1 MILDHRLP
9 LVEERSPVG
18 GNPLATKHTIPKLAP
33 SPRTSQANVTQ
44 HLRRAILA
52 GHLPPGT
59 RLVQADLADSL
70 QMSVTPIREALR
82 QLSSEGLIDLDAF
95 RGAVVHTP
103 TLAELEEIFEIR
115 AALMPL
121 SVRKSIG
128 YITSAQLQ
136 TAEALLDQMEA
147 EPDQAEW
154 IVLNREFHRLLYG
167 PMTTSHLHN
176 VLQRL
181 SDIATLYINLS
192 FTQHPDQRAS
202 ADAEHRAI
210 LAAYLT
216 QDVDQATHLVLT
228 HINSTLESARMVL
241 DPN

>member
-1 MILDHRLP
+1 MVKPTL
-9 LVEERSPVG
+9 
-18 GNPLATKHTIPKLAP
+18 PKLAP

-82 QLSSEGLIDLDAF
+82 QLSGEGLVDLDAF

-103 TLAELEEIFEIR
+103 TLAELEEIFDIR
-115 AALMPL
+115 AALLPL
-121 SVRKSIG
+121 SIRKSIG
-128 YITSAQLQ
+128 QITPSQLDAAA
-136 TAEALLDQMEA
+136 TILNQMDDTL
-147 EPDQAEW
+147 DQAEW

-167 PMTTSHLHN
+167 PITTSHLHN

-192 FTQHPDQRAS
+192 FTEHPHQRAS

-210 LAAYLT
+210 LQAYRR
-216 QDVDQATHLVLT
+216 QDSDEATRLMLT

-241 DPN
+241 DLHPGTPPD

>member
-1 MILDHRLP
+1 MAAKP
-9 LVEERSPVG
+9 
-18 GNPLATKHTIPKLAP
+18 TIPNLVP

-44 HLRRAILA
+44 HLRRLILA

-59 RLVQADLADSL
+59 RLVQADLAASL

-103 TLAELEEIFEIR
+103 TLAELEEIFDIR
-115 AALMPL
+115 AALIPL

-128 YITSAQLQ
+128 QVTHAQLQ
-136 TAEALLDQMEA
+136 AAEALLDQMDT

-154 IVLNREFHRLLYG
+154 IVLNRDFHRLLHG
-167 PMTTSHLHN
+167 PVPTSHLHN

-192 FTQHPDQRAS
+192 FTQHPGQRAS

-210 LAAYLT
+210 LAAYRAK
-216 QDVDQATHLVLT
+216 DVDQATHLLLS
-228 HINSTLESARMVL
+228 HINSTLDSARIVL
-241 DPN
+241 DPQ